1 MLWQKNIYRMINLFI
16 DTDVI
21 IDFLVDRKPYSG
33 EAAIIFTLID
43 QKKLKGYASSMTF
56 SNLYYVLRKVE
67 PHRKVI
73 AKLDSISK
81 MLKILNVSERNIR
94 DAIESGFPDFE
105 DSIQYFCARDCKKIG
120 VIITRNTKDYK
131 NSGIPVMTPGDFLR
145 SSVS

>member
-1 MLWQKNIYRMINLFI
+1 MTNFFI

-21 IDFLVDRKPYSG
+21 IDFLIDRKPHSR

-43 QKKLKGYASSMTF
+43 QKKLKGYASSLTF
-56 SNLYYVLRKVE
+56 SNLYHVLRRIE
-67 PHRKVI
+67 PHKKVL

-81 MLKILNVSERNIR
+81 MLIVLNVGDQNIR

-105 DSIQYFCARDCKKIG
+105 DSIQYFCSLDCKKVE

-131 NSGIPVMTPGDFLR
+131 NSILPVMTPGDFLK